1 MEAGTSFVY
10 DSSLMPATVSVN
22 RRYGSLQKIA
32 RLTET
37 KLPAEPSH
45 FSYFVGGTSR
55 AKDGEQEGKK
65 SRKEEGSRIEGVRG
79 RGKVRG

>member
-10 DSSLMPATVSVN
+10 DSSLMPATVSLN
-22 RRYGSLQKIA
+22 KRYGSLKKIT

-37 KLPAEPSH
+37 KIPAESSH
-45 FSYFVGGTSR
+45 FSHFVGGTSR

-65 SRKEEGSRIEGVRG
+65 SRKEEGSRTEGVRG
-79 RGKVRG
+79 MGKVRG